1 MKKKKVDKILKGVL
15 TVGTVIGG
23 ANVMSDADLVYA
35 AENEIPR
42 PSDDIIIPD
51 SDVSSASNE
60 QLVADNGFY
69 DLGLSSGDAQVPSE
83 NPGDGASETP
93 SENQGDGTN

>member
-51 SDVSSASNE
+51 SDVS
-60 QLVADNGFY
+60 
-69 DLGLSSGDAQVPSE
+69 
-83 NPGDGASETP
+83 
-93 SENQGDGTN
+93 

>member
-60 QLVADNGFY
+60 QLVADNAAGLDNGFY

-83 NPGDGASETP
+83 NPGDGASENP
-93 SENQGDGTN
+93 S